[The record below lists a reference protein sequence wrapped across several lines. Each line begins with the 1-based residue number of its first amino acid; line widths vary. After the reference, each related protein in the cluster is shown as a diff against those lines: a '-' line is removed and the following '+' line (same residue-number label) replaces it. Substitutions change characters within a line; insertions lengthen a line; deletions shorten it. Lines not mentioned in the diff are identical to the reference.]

1 MAVVLTLLLSVCLLH
16 GALCQAF
23 QSFVPPTIEVL
34 SGSCV
39 TIPCSFEIPDKFKSR
54 LDKSCRVLW
63 NQYDN
68 DKTVLFD
75 SGNPQTSTI
84 KGELTGDVTKKDCT
98 TTLNN
103 MQPADSKIYFLR
115 LQCDNL
121 KYNFHK
127 DNERVYISV
136 KAAPPTP
143 TLTASTL
150 KVKEGTSVGLTCS
163 APAPCLSHPPALTWT
178 PGLGDAQEK
187 LQENQDK
194 TKVKLSVLTFTASHL
209 HHGKKIDC
217 KATYNKQDGSTE
229 SAVSTS
235 LTADIS
241 CALCQRLQSFV
252 PPTIEVLSGSCVTIP
267 CSFNIPDE
275 YESSLNRSCRVLWK
289 QDDNNNIVFDSGT
302 PQTSSI
308 KGELTGDVTK
318 KNCTTTLNNM
328 QPADSR
334 RYFFRLECNDLKSNF
349 AKNNERVNISV
360 KAAPPTPT
368 LTASTLKVKEGTSVG
383 LTCSAPAPCL
393 SHPPALT
400 WTPGLGDAQEKL
412 QENQDKTKVK
422 LSVLTFTASHLHH
435 GKKIYC
441 KATYNKQD
449 GSTESAVSTSL
460 TADISYSP
468 RDTTVSVSPSG
479 PVPEGRN
486 VTLTCSSSA
495 NPPVRSYTWYRAD
508 GGQETLIGTR
518 QVVNIKVSKDDS
530 QFFCKAENDIG
541 AGRSNI
547 SHTDIQYSPKDTT
560 VSVSPSGPVPEGR
573 NVTLTCSSSANPPV
587 RNYTWYRADGGQ
599 ETLIG
604 TRQVVNIKVSKGDS
618 LFFCKAENEI
628 GTGRSNISQIDVQ
641 YSPKNTTVS
650 VSPSGPVPEG
660 RNVTLTCN
668 STANP
673 PVRNYTWY
681 RADGGQETLIGTR
694 QVVNIKVSKGDSPF
708 FCKAENEIG
717 TGRSNISQIDVQFA
731 PQILPSSNCTN
742 AASQL
747 NCSCR
752 TVGNPSPT
760 LKWYLD
766 GLPVNQSDTFGISSL
781 NDTGLRSILIVNQPQ
796 ERDLSNLLCL
806 SSNSL
811 GSASQ
816 RFCVASRKSQG
827 HTLLFPV
834 FITTVAALLV
844 LVCALLFV
852 IRAQRTQHNLAKNQ
866 CTGDTSTLPMTQLLT
881 SGEGNEVPNTTQE
894 DIYVNTNELRQEEA
908 DQHAAVPEPNSTDL
922 PSSGP
927 NNAEETNKSS
937 EKKGEEGSD
946 VIYSSVIKLKD
957 KRPNHQ

>member
-1 MAVVLTLLLSVCLLH
+1 
-16 GALCQAF
+16 
-23 QSFVPPTIEVL
+23 
-34 SGSCV
+34 
-39 TIPCSFEIPDKFKSR
+39 
-54 LDKSCRVLW
+54 
-63 NQYDN
+63 
-68 DKTVLFD
+68 
-75 SGNPQTSTI
+75 
-84 KGELTGDVTKKDCT
+84 
-98 TTLNN
+98 
-103 MQPADSKIYFLR
+103 MQPADSKL
-115 LQCDNL
+115 
-121 KYNFHK
+121 
-127 DNERVYISV
+127 
-136 KAAPPTP
+136 
-143 TLTASTL
+143 
-150 KVKEGTSVGLTCS
+150 
-163 APAPCLSHPPALTWT
+163 
-178 PGLGDAQEK
+178 
-187 LQENQDK
+187 
-194 TKVKLSVLTFTASHL
+194 
-209 HHGKKIDC
+209 
-217 KATYNKQDGSTE
+217 
-229 SAVSTS
+229 
-235 LTADIS
+235 
-241 CALCQRLQSFV
+241 
-252 PPTIEVLSGSCVTIP
+252 
-267 CSFNIPDE
+267 
-275 YESSLNRSCRVLWK
+275 
-289 QDDNNNIVFDSGT
+289 
-302 PQTSSI
+302 
-308 KGELTGDVTK
+308 
-318 KNCTTTLNNM
+318 
-328 QPADSR
+328 
-334 RYFFRLECNDLKSNF
+334 YFFRLECNNPLRYNF
-349 AKNNERVNISV
+349 KNTVNISV

-460 TADISYSP
+460 TADISCALCQTFPLFVPPTIEVLSGSCVTIPCSFDIPDNFKSLFDESCRVLWKQYDNEKTVFDSGDPQTSTIKGELTGDVTKKDCTTTLNNMQPADSKLYIFRLECNILRYSFKEKTLDIKVKAAP
-468 RDTTVSVSPSG
+468 PTPTLTASTLKVKEGTSVG
-479 PVPEGRN
+479 
-486 VTLTCSSSA
+486 LTCSAPAPCLSH
-495 NPPVRSYTWYRAD
+495 PPALTWTPGLGDA
-508 GGQETLIGTR
+508 QEKLQENQDKT
-518 QVVNIKVSKDDS
+518 KVKLSVLTFTASHLHHGKKIY
-530 QFFCKAENDIG
+530 CKATYNKQDGSTESAVSTSLTADI
-541 AGRSNI
+541 S
-547 SHTDIQYSPKDTT
+547 YSPKDTT

-573 NVTLTCSSSANPPV
+573 NVTLTCNSSANPPV
-587 RNYTWYRADGGQ
+587 RIYTWYRADGGQ
-599 ETLIG
+599 ETFLRSGPVLTINAANDN
-604 TRQVVNIKVSKGDS
+604 RF
-618 LFFCKAENEI
+618 FFCKTENDI
-628 GTGRSNISQIDVQ
+628 GAGRSNKMTINVQ

-694 QVVNIKVSKGDSPF
+694 QVVNIKVSKGDSLFFCKTENDIGAGRSNKITINVQYSPKDTTVSVSPSGPVPEGRNVTLTCNSSANPPVRNYTWYRADGGQETLIGTRQVVNIKVSKGDSPF

-717 TGRSNISQIDVQFA
+717 TGQSNISQIDVQFA

-816 RFCVASRKSQG
+816 RFCVASLKSQDHVSG

-852 IRAQRTQHNLAKNQ
+852 IRAQRTQRNLAKNQ

-881 SGEGNEVPNTTQE
+881 SGEENEVPNTTQE
-894 DIYVNTNELRQEEA
+894 DIYVNTNDLRQAEA

-946 VIYSSVIKLKD
+946 VIYSSVIWKSKSNKKGEDSVNMNRPGSSYLEEESYAVGGMCKSFMSTALEMGNVYDKVVPRNVEMAEESAYAQVKFKD
-957 KRPNHQ
+957 KSPNHQ

>member
-1 MAVVLTLLLSVCLLH
+1 MVSVLTLLGCLLQGAHCGVFVLSIPRTIEVLSGSCVTIPCSFDIEEEYKPHLDRSCRVLWKQLNEDECFFSDWLICTFLPAAPPTPTLTASTLKVKEGTSVGLTCSAPAPCLSHPPALTWTPGLGDAQEKLQENQDKTKVKLSVLTFTASHLH
-16 GALCQAF
+16 HGKKIYCKATYNKQDGSTESAVSTSLTADISCALCRTF
-23 QSFVPPTIEVL
+23 QLFVPPTIEVL

-39 TIPCSFEIPDKFKSR
+39 TIPCSFDIERKYDSF
-54 LDKSCRVLW
+54 LDRSCRILW
-63 NQYDN
+63 KQTD
-68 DKTVLFD
+68 DKTVFD
-75 SGNPQTSTI
+75 SGDPQTSTI

-103 MQPADSKIYFLR
+103 MQPAHSKLYIFRLECNNGLR
-115 LQCDNL
+115 IS
-121 KYNFHK
+121 FK
-127 DNERVYISV
+127 DIKIDIKV

-241 CALCQRLQSFV
+241 C
-252 PPTIEVLSGSCVTIP
+252 
-267 CSFNIPDE
+267 
-275 YESSLNRSCRVLWK
+275 
-289 QDDNNNIVFDSGT
+289 
-302 PQTSSI
+302 
-308 KGELTGDVTK
+308 
-318 KNCTTTLNNM
+318 
-328 QPADSR
+328 
-334 RYFFRLECNDLKSNF
+334 
-349 AKNNERVNISV
+349 
-360 KAAPPTPT
+360 
-368 LTASTLKVKEGTSVG
+368 
-383 LTCSAPAPCL
+383 
-393 SHPPALT
+393 
-400 WTPGLGDAQEKL
+400 QE
-412 QENQDKTKVK
+412 
-422 LSVLTFTASHLHH
+422 TFL
-435 GKKIYC
+435 
-441 KATYNKQD
+441 
-449 GSTESAVSTSL
+449 
-460 TADISYSP
+460 
-468 RDTTVSVSPSG
+468 RSG
-479 PVPEGRN
+479 PV
-486 VTLTCSSSA
+486 LTINAA
-495 NPPVRSYTWYRAD
+495 NDNRF
-508 GGQETLIGTR
+508 
-518 QVVNIKVSKDDS
+518 
-530 QFFCKAENDIG
+530 FFCKTENDIG
-541 AGRSNI
+541 AGQSNKI
-547 SHTDIQYSPKDTT
+547 TI
-560 VSVSPSGPVPEGR
+560 
-573 NVTLTCSSSANPPV
+573 N
-587 RNYTWYRADGGQ
+587 
-599 ETLIG
+599 
-604 TRQVVNIKVSKGDS
+604 
-618 LFFCKAENEI
+618 
-628 GTGRSNISQIDVQ
+628 VQ

-668 STANP
+668 SSANP
-673 PVRNYTWY
+673 PVGNYTWY

-694 QVVNIKVSKGDSPF
+694 QVVNIKVSKGDNLF

-816 RFCVASRKSQG
+816 RFCVASLKSQDHVSG
-827 HTLLFPV
+827 HELLLPV

-881 SGEGNEVPNTTQE
+881 SGEENEVPNTTQE
-894 DIYVNTNELRQEEA
+894 DIYVNTNELRQAEA

-946 VIYSSVIKLKD
+946 MIYSSVIWKSKSKVKGEDSVNMNRPGSSYLEEESYAVGGMCKSFMSTALEMGNIYDKVEPRNVEMAEESAYAQVKFKD
-957 KRPNHQ
+957 KSPNHQ